1 MGNAKL
7 GQPRSAELPLCAR
20 ALAEVAT
27 SVGAVALANAALA
40 LETDDEVVVSKY
52 VRSWQLATTL
62 RVACWL
68 CSSCSH

>member
-1 MGNAKL
+1 MRDLEAAMGNAKL

-40 LETDDEVVVSKY
+40 LENDDEVVVS
-52 VRSWQLATTL
+52 T
-62 RVACWL
+62 
-68 CSSCSH
+68 